1 MSLSPIVENAV
12 TATHHHRLAPLAIL
26 ASAGL
31 VLAACGGDD
40 DSAAAG
46 ENGGEAVEAT
56 LEGVS
61 VGVGAKNFTENILLG
76 EMLAQALEA
85 RGAAV
90 ERSFDLSTQVNRS
103 ALLSGDIDVYPDYN
117 GTGWTE
123 HLGNQDPSSDPEE
136 LFTLTAEQDLE
147 ENGIRWIGRTEF
159 NNTYGFAAN
168 GALVEENG
176 GPFDVQAMFEYV
188 RDNPGTTVCMEPEF
202 PDRSDGLILFEEATG
217 IEIPESQT
225 EILESGLIYTQ
236 TAQGAC
242 DFGEI
247 FTTDGRI
254 DGETLVLVEDPGI
267 SIIYNLSYTWDDEHF
282 QENADTYTEVAEAI
296 IEPMGQ
302 ETMIE
307 LNAKVDIDGES
318 REDVAAEYL
327 AENGIV

>member
-1 MSLSPIVENAV
+1 V
-12 TATHHHRLAPLAIL
+12 TFARTRGFAPLALL

-31 VLAACGGDD
+31 ILAACGGDD
-40 DSAAAG
+40 DTAAADG
-46 ENGGEAVEAT
+46 ESDAGAAA
-56 LEGVS
+56 LEGVEVS
-61 VGVGAKNFTENILLG
+61 VGAKNFTENILLG

-85 RGAAV
+85 RGASV

-103 ALLSGDIDVYPDYN
+103 ALLSGDTDVYPDYN

-168 GALVEENG
+168 GDVVDENG
-176 GPFDVQAMFEYV
+176 GPFDVQSMFEYV
-188 RDNPGTTVCMEPEF
+188 RDNPDTTVCMEPEF
-202 PDRSDGLILFEEATG
+202 PDRTDGLILFEEATG
-217 IEIPESQT
+217 IEIPSSQT

-236 TAQGAC
+236 TAQGSC

-254 DGETLVLVEDPGI
+254 DGESLVLVEDPGI

-282 QENADTYTEVAEAI
+282 QQNADVYEEVANSI
-296 IEPMGQ
+296 IDPLDQ

-307 LNAKVDIDGES
+307 LNRRVDIDGET
-318 REDVAAEYL
+318 REEVAQDFL
-327 AENGIV
+327 VENGII